1 MIHVTEKAAL
11 EVKRLIVSEP
21 TQDTYLRVQVIGGG
35 CSGMSYKLGFDAVKK
50 DSDKI
55 FEELGVRILVDPKS
69 FLYLTGTTL
78 DFSDGLQGTG
88 FNFVNPNAKKS
99 CGCGSSFSA

>member
-1 MIHVTEKAAL
+1 MVHVTEKAAG
-11 EVKRLIVSEP
+11 EVKRLAA
-21 TQDTYLRVQVIGGG
+21 QDPSLPFLRVQVVGGG
-35 CSGMSYKLGFDAVKK
+35 CSGLSYKLNFDSTKK
-50 DSDKI
+50 ETDKI
-55 FEELGVRILVDPKS
+55 FEENGVTILVDPKS
-69 FLYLTGTTL
+69 YLYINGTTL